1 MDTYDDVTNGEIR
14 LKGPKIKRV
23 RWYGLRSS
31 YINARELALPSSM
44 SRVSSCKSAQRPKHG
59 RTESSRTDRGDSFTL
74 HTVSLFLRVTSERS

>member
-23 RWYGLRSS
+23 RWYGLKSS

-44 SRVSSCKSAQRPKHG
+44 SRVSS
-59 RTESSRTDRGDSFTL
+59 L
-74 HTVSLFLRVTSERS
+74 